1 MTRRGHWSGRQRG
14 AALVLLATIFATTP
28 APGVTTPRLA
38 ASSGSDVADRRDGVD
53 RLYRIIGRVRF
64 LVFWASADDV
74 GGARIAW
81 RGSERDSIVSLLI
94 GSEPSRAPRQVNEW
108 GYLREEVTDDFTT
121 VFGVRTVTDGDS
133 PEDAE
138 ARRTPAGGPAEFGV
152 LCSTVSPFEA
162 RSMTTTLH
170 VSGEATYR
178 DVDRV
183 LAVSERSARWKQQ
196 HTRRPAGAAPGF
208 LTALDQMM
216 RSSAVA
222 AREIDTIPAVSRRA
236 FVYNDSV
243 YDLTVLRVERVAK
256 LQVRSGVFQNLLR
269 ADLSVRDRAT
279 GATTEFRV
287 TYGTEGSL
295 AGIPVHAQYQPN
307 WWFKV
312 ELELDETVDVP
323 ADPAADTSILERIDS
338 LCGVPPE

>member
-1 MTRRGHWSGRQRG
+1 
-14 AALVLLATIFATTP
+14 
-28 APGVTTPRLA
+28 
-38 ASSGSDVADRRDGVD
+38 
-53 RLYRIIGRVRF
+53 
-64 LVFWASADDV
+64 
-74 GGARIAW
+74 
-81 RGSERDSIVSLLI
+81 
-94 GSEPSRAPRQVNEW
+94 
-108 GYLREEVTDDFTT
+108 
-121 VFGVRTVTDGDS
+121 
-133 PEDAE
+133 
-138 ARRTPAGGPAEFGV
+138 
-152 LCSTVSPFEA
+152 
-162 RSMTTTLH
+162 
-170 VSGEATYR
+170 
-178 DVDRV
+178 VDRV
-183 LAVSERSARWKQQ
+183 LAVSERSAGGKQQ

-243 YDLTVLRVERVAK
+243 YDLTVLRVERW
-256 LQVRSGVFQNLLR
+256 RSCKCARVCFRTSCAPTCQSG
-269 ADLSVRDRAT
+269 DRAT

-287 TYGTEGSL
+287 TYGTEGTL